1 MNYLLQRSYRWV
13 RNDYVLPIIGDSKIN
28 LREYPSMRL
37 KKVIL
42 EYPTSAVVSPEGNI
56 IFTVP
61 KSYLN
66 KAIISEAEQFFVRAS
81 YQKLDYNQLIIKG
94 SGSWKVTTQ
103 YYRYFFLANSLQRI
117 LNSGFFWINDD
128 EIQYLS
134 TIVSHY
140 LGAEHKY
147 EKGNYQ
153 FSISNPDPENVNIN
167 NYEVVLAKAG
177 RDMHKET
184 WINLKGT
191 LNQLIQ
197 KSNKSERLFLEKLKK
212 TYNGLSNYSPSTV
225 RNSINYPSEISVSE
239 INNLINCPNVK
250 LAELENAL
258 EIIKADS
265 EQNKGIRMT
274 SIISEYL
281 ELLIS
286 NLLGEL
292 QFREEKSCKLIT
304 KFEKTHRI
312 KLLTYQP

>member
-1 MNYLLQRSYRWV
+1 MNYLLQRGYKWI
-13 RNDYVLPIIGDSKIN
+13 RNDYLLPIIVDSKIN
-28 LREYPSMRL
+28 LREYPSMKL

-42 EYPTSAVVSPEGNI
+42 EYPISAEVSPDGEI
-56 IFTVP
+56 IFSVP

-66 KAIISEAEQFFVRAS
+66 KAIISEIEQFFVRAS
-81 YQKLDYNQLIIKG
+81 YQKLDYNQLVGNG

-103 YYRYFFLANSLQRI
+103 YYRYFFLANCLQRI

-134 TIVSHY
+134 TILSS
-140 LGAEHKY
+140 LTGEDHKY

-153 FSISNPDPENVNIN
+153 FRINEADPEDVNVNY
-167 NYEVVLAKAG
+167 YEVVLVKAG

-184 WINLKGT
+184 WLNLKGT

-197 KSNKSERLFLEKLKK
+197 KSNTSERLFLEKLKQ

-225 RNSINYPSEISVSE
+225 RNGINYPSEISISE
-239 INNLINCPNVK
+239 IKNLINCPSVK
-250 LAELENAL
+250 LDELENTL
-258 EIIKADS
+258 ELISAYS
-265 EQNKGIRMT
+265 NQNKGIRMT

-292 QFREEKSCKLIT
+292 RFRQIDSCKLIT
-304 KFEKTHRI
+304 KFEKKNRV
-312 KLLTYQP
+312 KLLTYEP